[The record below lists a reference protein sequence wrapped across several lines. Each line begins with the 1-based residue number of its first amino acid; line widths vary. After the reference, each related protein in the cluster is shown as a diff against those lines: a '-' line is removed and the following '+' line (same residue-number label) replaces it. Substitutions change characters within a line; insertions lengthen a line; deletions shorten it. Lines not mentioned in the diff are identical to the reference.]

1 MYYYLSS
8 FLCISVFINFTHH
21 VAFLCHSGK
30 YKDFVPSIYP
40 FNKPEE
46 GWCWPAEILQQR
58 LCSRCLD
65 QPLQQYIFYKENGRL
80 QIAIKCETHKKT
92 KTQETRA
99 ESSNNKA
106 NTCIID
112 LGQRKSVAPGPCC
125 SEPD

>member
-8 FLCISVFINFTHH
+8 FLCIFVFINFTHH

-46 GWCWPAEILQQR
+46 GWCWPAET
-58 LCSRCLD
+58 
-65 QPLQQYIFYKENGRL
+65 
-80 QIAIKCETHKKT
+80 CETHKKT

-112 LGQRKSVAPGPCC
+112 LGQPKSVAPGPCC